1 MQRKTVPIA
10 GWLFADLL
18 LGLAMLFI
26 TSMVGLSIPPP
37 VATTTPTPTQT
48 ATPTATATAVPRT
61 GTPGGQVVTPTPTPT
76 PGFGLSS
83 TRFHATFRIDPSLV
97 PDLIARPTSANANQA
112 RAQLREQLRE
122 CFKRFDG
129 ASRAGIVLSFGGN
142 PSAENGKQLAA
153 IANTILKTEFPR
165 VFSVTE
171 DLHSISRDA
180 IVNGTIEMWVYFM
193 IGPGLADATALGSH
207 TCSTPPTWCLGN
219 GSTQINIFNWGE
231 AGSLYFSLG
240 GKTYEIGYAG
250 GENPVFRCIL
260 VNPGMHQWQANYR
273 DWSTQGTLEIRPG
286 EAARSLFFCVQG
298 GRLTPACTGALPPEQ
313 LRGK

>member
-1 MQRKTVPIA
+1 
-10 GWLFADLL
+10 L

-37 VATTTPTPTQT
+37 VATATFTPTQT
-48 ATPTATATAVPRT
+48 ATPTAPATAISRT
-61 GTPGGQVVTPTPTPT
+61 GTPGGQAVTPTPTPT

-83 TRFHATFRIDPSLV
+83 TRFHATFRIDPNLV
-97 PDLIARPTSANANQA
+97 PDLLSRPTSANANQA

-129 ASRAGIVLSFGGN
+129 LSRAGIVLSFGGN

-153 IANTILKTEFPR
+153 VANSILKTEFPR

-193 IGPGLADATALGSH
+193 IGPGLADATALGSN
-207 TCSTPPTWCLGN
+207 TCSPPPTWCLGN
-219 GSTQINIFNWGE
+219 GSTQINIFNWGG

-240 GKTYEIGYAG
+240 GKTHEIGYAG

-260 VNPGMHQWQANYR
+260 ANPGVHQWHATYR
-273 DWSTQGTLEIRPG
+273 DLNTQGILEIKPG
-286 EAARSLFFCVQG
+286 AAQSLFFCVQE